1 VTQGE
6 PKTRRG
12 RESRDRIVECA
23 ATLMAEHGV
32 ERVGLDAVLTA
43 AGVGKGQLY
52 HYFADRDAL
61 VEAAVAHR
69 CAQVQQAL
77 ARMFGGLDSLADL
90 ERALDDYVGIYE
102 ETLAGCP
109 IGRIASEIAGRN
121 DGAQRQVEMAFGAWQ
136 ALFTDLFTRLRER
149 GELQPATDPAA
160 LATALLAA
168 LEGGQILS
176 QTRKDA
182 TSLRIAI
189 AAALGF
195 IRTLLA

>member
-1 VTQGE
+1 MQPE

-23 ATLMAEHGV
+23 AMLIAERGV
-32 ERVGLDAVLTA
+32 EHVGLDDVLRA

-52 HYFADRDAL
+52 HYFADRDAII
-61 VEAAVAHR
+61 EAAVARR

-77 ARMFGGLDSLADL
+77 AQMFGALDSVADL
-90 ERALDDYVGIYE
+90 ERALDEYVGIYE
-102 ETLAGCP
+102 KTLGGCP
-109 IGRIASEIAGRN
+109 IGKIAAEVAGRN
-121 DGAQRQVEMAFGAWQ
+121 RGAQRQVEMAFGAWQ
-136 ALFTDLFTRLRER
+136 TLFTDLLTRLRER
-149 GELQPATDPAA
+149 GDLRPDADPVA

-176 QTRKDA
+176 QTRNDA

-189 AAALGF
+189 AVALDH
-195 IRTLLA
+195 IRTFLA